1 MMKKIV
7 LSLSVIFGLSANAK
21 GDGLLSVPLSPLF
34 EGEDKTLADYK
45 GKVVLLD
52 AWASWATPSR
62 ESFPFYQDL
71 ENKYGK
77 EGFVVV
83 SVNNEQDVDAAKKF
97 YQSTGVAFDA
107 VRDPNND
114 LLKQLDPG
122 DMPTAYLLDRSGKVT
137 KTFTG
142 FKKGDEANIEEE
154 VKKLVVKD
162 DDKDSTDKEE
172 GSKQ

>member
-1 MMKKIV
+1 MKKIY
-7 LSLSVIFGLSANAK
+7 LSALVVLGLNATLK
-21 GDGLLSVPLSPLF
+21 ADELLSVPLSPLF
-34 EGEDKTLADYK
+34 EGEDKKLADYK
-45 GKVVLLD
+45 GKVVLVN

-97 YQSTGVAFDA
+97 YTKSGVSFEA

-122 DMPTAYLLDRSGKVT
+122 DMPTAYLLDRTGKVT
-137 KTFTG
+137 QTFTG
-142 FKKGDEANIEEE
+142 FKKGDEGKIEEE
-154 VKKLVVKD
+154 VKTLLVKD
-162 DDKDSTDKEE
+162 DKKESTDKEE